1 MDNWKKLMSTED
13 TVQLSVAIAL
23 LNEKEIPNNTINKRD
38 SAYVMIGY
46 SELYV
51 PNEFVDQAKEV
62 LSAMD

>member
-1 MDNWKKLMSTED
+1 MENWEKIMSTGD
-13 TVQLSVAIAL
+13 TIQLSVAIAL

-51 PNEFVDQAKEV
+51 PLEYVDQAKEA
-62 LSAMD
+62 LSSME

>member
-1 MDNWKKLMSTED
+1 MVMSTED

-23 LNEKEIPNNTINKRD
+23 LHEKEIPNNTINKRD

-51 PNEFVDQAKEV
+51 PDEYADQAEKILATMVE
-62 LSAMD
+62 